1 VVTTMKT
8 QPDSTG
14 ESTMVLE
21 IPFDLASETSGLKKP
36 HQVVIAVEMA
46 KITYS

>member
-1 VVTTMKT
+1 MKT

-14 ESTMVLE
+14 ELTMVLE

-46 KITYS
+46 KTTYS